1 MRKVTLSTTHRKENY
16 QENQV
21 KEKTIAAF
29 VAAFGLLQALRGSLV
44 ADRDAFGA
52 VTVNSSISARS

>member
-1 MRKVTLSTTHRKENY
+1 MRKVTPSTTHRKENY

-29 VAAFGLLQALRGSLV
+29 IAAFELLQALRGRLV

-52 VTVNSSISARS
+52 VTVNSSVSARS